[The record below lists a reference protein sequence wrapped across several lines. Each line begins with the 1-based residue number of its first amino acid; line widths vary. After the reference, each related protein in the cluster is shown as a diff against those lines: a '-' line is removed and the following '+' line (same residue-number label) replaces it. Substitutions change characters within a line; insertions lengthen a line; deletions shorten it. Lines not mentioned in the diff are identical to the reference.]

1 MKVLLFSLFSGRLC
15 FTPFSSHLPELM
27 PRERITIVVQMCRK
41 STVKKVFFFLYKN
54 CNMSQAIFVS
64 CSSSNFDFNHCSSNQ
79 IESFFLMVSLP
90 GTRNI
95 GEDSSLFGVL
105 KKLQPLSRLGNR
117 VRIYNSYLILPVPK
131 DLPRIFHLQWLPF
144 RVAISQSEGL

>member
-1 MKVLLFSLFSGRLC
+1 
-15 FTPFSSHLPELM
+15 
-27 PRERITIVVQMCRK
+27 
-41 STVKKVFFFLYKN
+41 
-54 CNMSQAIFVS
+54 
-64 CSSSNFDFNHCSSNQ
+64 
-79 IESFFLMVSLP
+79 MVSLP

-117 VRIYNSYLILPVPK
+117 VRISNPYLILPVPK